1 MRSTF
6 GSLGSASLSLLRV
19 SAHILRELVRARGL
33 GSSDRRHA
41 LCSMHATQNGSRR
54 NRSWNATRGLITRGK
69 RGPMNARTFQV
80 RDGMTHDVV
89 TLERNQK
96 LFAADDLM
104 RLGRIRHLPVVDE
117 DGALVGIVTQRD
129 LFYSGLV
136 KALGYGSHAVTSVL
150 ELLAIK
156 EVMKTEVV
164 TTTPDTP
171 LADAARVM
179 LAQKIGCLVV
189 LESGKIVGILTES
202 DFVKLYID

>member
-1 MRSTF
+1 
-6 GSLGSASLSLLRV
+6 
-19 SAHILRELVRARGL
+19 
-33 GSSDRRHA
+33 
-41 LCSMHATQNGSRR
+41 
-54 NRSWNATRGLITRGK
+54 
-69 RGPMNARTFQV
+69 MNARTFQV

-96 LFAADDLM
+96 LLAADDLM

-136 KALGYGSHAVTSVL
+136 KALGYGSHAVTNVL

-156 EVMKTEVV
+156 EAMKTEVV

>member
-1 MRSTF
+1 
-6 GSLGSASLSLLRV
+6 
-19 SAHILRELVRARGL
+19 
-33 GSSDRRHA
+33 
-41 LCSMHATQNGSRR
+41 
-54 NRSWNATRGLITRGK
+54 
-69 RGPMNARTFQV
+69 MNARIFQV

-96 LFAADDLM
+96 LLAADDLM

-136 KALGYGSHAVTSVL
+136 KALGYGSHAVTNVL

-156 EVMKTEVV
+156 EAMKTEVV